1 MILVGPL
8 LFPPVAAAARGR
20 IAVSFLITL
29 KVQYLLHPRVRLCMG
44 ESGCWAWCWWVL
56 MGIVRAYRETGCDGV
71 REWETKVDRLL
82 YDDNDD
88 ALEGCRM

>member
-1 MILVGPL
+1 
-8 LFPPVAAAARGR
+8 
-20 IAVSFLITL
+20 
-29 KVQYLLHPRVRLCMG
+29 
-44 ESGCWAWCWWVL
+44 
-56 MGIVRAYRETGCDGV
+56 MGIVRAYRERGCYGV